1 MPVGLFHRSDC
12 EDGNTMIA
20 RFATLAGVLVALV
33 AASHTAS
40 AETPEALLKT
50 LRSVGREGK
59 GNVAASRAV
68 RELSQADATILPT
81 ILRGFADS
89 NPLAANWIRSAFE
102 TVAERELQK
111 GGSLPRA
118 ELEKFLLNR
127 KENPRARR
135 LAFEWLV
142 KVDPTVQARLV
153 PGMLDDPSDE
163 LRREAVQ
170 QLTDQ
175 ATVLKKDKKDKQAI
189 ALYRK
194 ALSGAVHDD
203 QVKRIVEPLRQLGEK
218 VDLQKQFGFL
228 TSWQA
233 VGPFDNKDKK
243 GFDVAYPPEKKI
255 DIKAS
260 YKGQLGKVAWTPVS
274 TEQEYGIVD
283 IAKSLMNYKGSAMY
297 VTTNF
302 QSDKARNVEIRLGT
316 PNSWKLWVNGKLL
329 FAREEYHRGMKID
342 QYRVDVALKPGRN
355 VLLLKIL
362 QNEQTDNWAQRYQF
376 QLRVCDGTGSAVLS
390 QPTTT
395 TSVLPSSSKSL
406 VVKGSK

>member
-1 MPVGLFHRSDC
+1 
-12 EDGNTMIA
+12 
-20 RFATLAGVLVALV
+20 
-33 AASHTAS
+33 
-40 AETPEALLKT
+40 
-50 LRSVGREGK
+50 
-59 GNVAASRAV
+59 V

>member
-1 MPVGLFHRSDC
+1 
-12 EDGNTMIA
+12 MIV

-33 AASHTAS
+33 AASATAS
-40 AETPEALLKT
+40 AETPEVLLKT

-68 RELSQADATILPT
+68 RELSQSDATLLPT

-102 TVAERELQK
+102 TIAERELQK

-118 ELEKFLLNR
+118 ELETFLLNR

-135 LAFEWLV
+135 LAYEWLI
-142 KVDPTVQARLV
+142 KIDPTVSARLI

-170 QLTDQ
+170 QLIDQ
-175 ATVLKKDKKDKQAI
+175 ATVLKKEKKDKQAI

-218 VDLQKQFGFL
+218 VDLQRQFGFL
-228 TSWQA
+228 TKWQA

-243 GFDVAYPPEKKI
+243 GFDVAYPPEKKL
-255 DIKAS
+255 DITAS
-260 YKGQLGKVAWTPVS
+260 YEGQLGKVSWKPVS

-283 IAKSLMNYKGSAMY
+283 IAKSLENFKGSAMY

-302 QSDKARNVEIRLGT
+302 QSDQARNVEIRLGT

-355 VLLLKIL
+355 VFLLKIL
-362 QNEQTDNWAQRYQF
+362 QNEQTDSWAQRYQF
-376 QLRVCDGTGSAVLS
+376 QLRVCDGAGSAVLS
-390 QPTTT
+390 EPTNK
-395 TSVLPSSSKSL
+395 TSLLPSTSKRL
-406 VVKGSK
+406 IVKGSK